1 MKKSGSEKLLD
12 AIGQID
18 DELIE
23 AAAKVREET
32 GGTDWATAG
41 KKRHR
46 AKAGGF
52 LTGRKAVLRWQGAL
66 AACAAL
72 AVCIGLTGLLN
83 RSSALPGPYFGGK
96 GSKDESA
103 VGVDTGGMD
112 MAPRAQEAALADE
125 AGAGAVPAAIS
136 EEAGGMPVTLSE
148 ETGEMPAALSEEAG
162 EVPAALSEEV
172 EEALD
177 GDGPVEEMQKE
188 ISLPD
193 ASAVI
198 LTAEGQQEQMEQM
211 VSVSEVSR
219 SESRIVLVLS
229 NRSETGTL
237 EYGHAFRIEVMENGT
252 WQEVPMKPDTGF
264 KESLFLVEPGG
275 SGEITSDI
283 EAVYGVLPA
292 GQYRLVKDCCMTE
305 ETDDGQKRLDGSICV
320 EFEVP

>member
-32 GGTDWATAG
+32 GGADWATTG

-72 AVCIGLTGLLN
+72 AVCIGLIGLLN

-112 MAPRAQEAALADE
+112 MAPRAQETALADE

-136 EEAGGMPVTLSE
+136 EEAGGMPV
-148 ETGEMPAALSEEAG
+148 
-162 EVPAALSEEV
+162 ALSEEV

-252 WQEVPMKPDTGF
+252 WQEVPAKPDTGF

>member
-18 DELIE
+18 DKLIE

-46 AKAGGF
+46 TKAGGF

-72 AVCIGLTGLLN
+72 AVCIGLIGLLN

-112 MAPRAQEAALADE
+112 MAPRAQETALADE

-136 EEAGGMPVTLSE
+136 EEAG
-148 ETGEMPAALSEEAG
+148 EM
-162 EVPAALSEEV
+162 PAALSEEV

-283 EAVYGVLPA
+283 EAVYGVLPT

>member
-32 GGTDWATAG
+32 GGVDWATAG

-72 AVCIGLTGLLN
+72 AVCIGLIGLLN
-83 RSSALPGPYFGGK
+83 RSSALSGPYFGGK

-125 AGAGAVPAAIS
+125 AGAGAVPAAI
-136 EEAGGMPVTLSE
+136 A
-148 ETGEMPAALSEEAG
+148 EEAG

-229 NRSETGTL
+229 NHSETGTL

-252 WQEVPMKPDTGF
+252 WQEVPTKPDTGF
-264 KESLFLVEPGG
+264 KESLFLVEPGE

>member
-32 GGTDWATAG
+32 GGTDWATDG

-72 AVCIGLTGLLN
+72 AVCIGLIGLLN
-83 RSSALPGPYFGGK
+83 RSSALSGPYFGGK

-125 AGAGAVPAAIS
+125 AGAGAVPAAI
-136 EEAGGMPVTLSE
+136 A
-148 ETGEMPAALSEEAG
+148 EEAG
-162 EVPAALSEEV
+162 EVPAALSEEA

-229 NRSETGTL
+229 NHSETGTL

-252 WQEVPMKPDTGF
+252 WQEVPTKPDTGF

>member
-32 GGTDWATAG
+32 GGADWATTG

-72 AVCIGLTGLLN
+72 AVCIGLIGLLN
-83 RSSALPGPYFGGK
+83 RSSVLPGPYFGGK

-112 MAPRAQEAALADE
+112 MAPRAQETALADE

-136 EEAGGMPVTLSE
+136 EEAGGMPV
-148 ETGEMPAALSEEAG
+148 
-162 EVPAALSEEV
+162 ALSEEV

-252 WQEVPMKPDTGF
+252 WQEVPAKPDTGF

>member
-23 AAAKVREET
+23 AAARVREET
-32 GGTDWATAG
+32 GGPDWATAPDGTTAG
-41 KKRHR
+41 KRRRR
-46 AKAGGF
+46 AKAGNF

-72 AVCIGLTGLLN
+72 AVCIGLIGLLN
-83 RSSALPGPYFGGK
+83 RSSVLPGPYFGGK

-125 AGAGAVPAAIS
+125 AGAGTVPAAIS
-136 EEAGGMPVTLSE
+136 EEAGGMPVALSE
-148 ETGEMPAALSEEAG
+148 ETGEMPAALSEE
-162 EVPAALSEEV
+162 V
-172 EEALD
+172 EEAPD

-252 WQEVPMKPDTGF
+252 WQEVPAKPDTGF

-292 GQYRLVKDCCMTE
+292 GQYRLVKDCCITE

>member
-18 DELIE
+18 DKLIE

-46 AKAGGF
+46 TKAGGF

-72 AVCIGLTGLLN
+72 AVCIGLIGLLN

-112 MAPRAQEAALADE
+112 MAPRAQETALADE

-136 EEAGGMPVTLSE
+136 EEAG
-148 ETGEMPAALSEEAG
+148 EM
-162 EVPAALSEEV
+162 PAALSEEV

-252 WQEVPMKPDTGF
+252 WQEVPMKSDTGF

-283 EAVYGVLPA
+283 EAVYGVLPT